1 MRIRLA
7 FLALAPALVLVPALP
22 AQETI
27 SKVKLAPQDFRGRQ
41 INLSGEVVEVRA
53 LSPRSERGVYRL
65 VDGSDPAG
73 ILVRTDQLPNT
84 GGPFH
89 VVARLSPE
97 LLSEGSLLV
106 DEAERDAARSPW
118 IAFAG
123 LVAMLG
129 IAGAAGAFTMYARAR
144 RSERHMHL
152 GPPMWLIPTGGAEK
166 AEATAGPNV
175 RFNYHL
181 QYIQEERSDALD
193 RRKRQLLGALA
204 VAGGIGVAG
213 SGWFLALRRDD
224 ASRPSFVLMAPEIA
238 EATPAPVDPSHHPDD
253 TLGPGIAPPPPPA
266 AIRNQPELP
275 EDRPTRGLSRVD
287 SVRLGLLDR
296 RRDSAR
302 ARPPVLA
309 ARDTA
314 TVTPA
319 PLPPPAPPPPPPVE
333 EARDTVPTRA
343 APPPVDLEALQ
354 RAATSDLNAGIL
366 QFSRAVTAREAS
378 VVAAMF
384 SPADARRRDRF
395 VQFLGDA
402 SPTASFGATEPAEVT
417 ETAGDAAFTLV
428 LKWRGDFGV
437 ERRKAVRFQA
447 STRRRGDNWAFA
459 GVRLLENFP

>member
-7 FLALAPALVLVPALP
+7 FLALAPALVLVPALA

-41 INLSGEVVEVRA
+41 IRLSGEVVEVRA

-97 LLSEGSLLV
+97 LLSEGSLLL

-129 IAGAAGAFTMYARAR
+129 IAGAAGVFTMYARAR
-144 RSERHMHL
+144 RAERHMHL

-166 AEATAGPNV
+166 AEAAAGPNV

-224 ASRPSFVLMAPEIA
+224 ASRPSFVLLAPEIA
-238 EATPAPVDPSHHPDD
+238 EATPSPVDSSRHPDD
-253 TLGPGIAPPPPPA
+253 TLRLGIAPPPPA
-266 AIRNQPELP
+266 AIGNPPDLP
-275 EDRPTRGLSRVD
+275 EERPTRGLSRVD

-302 ARPPVLA
+302 AAPPVVVA
-309 ARDTA
+309 TRDTA

-319 PLPPPAPPPPPPVE
+319 PLPPPPPPPPPVE
-333 EARDTVPTRA
+333 EPRDTAPVRA
-343 APPPVDLEALQ
+343 APPAVDLEGSR

-384 SPADARRRDRF
+384 SPTDARRRDRF

-402 SPTASFGATEPAEVT
+402 SPTATFGATEPAEVS
-417 ETAGDAAFTLV
+417 ETAGDAAFTLL

-437 ERRKAVRFQA
+437 ERRKSVRFQA